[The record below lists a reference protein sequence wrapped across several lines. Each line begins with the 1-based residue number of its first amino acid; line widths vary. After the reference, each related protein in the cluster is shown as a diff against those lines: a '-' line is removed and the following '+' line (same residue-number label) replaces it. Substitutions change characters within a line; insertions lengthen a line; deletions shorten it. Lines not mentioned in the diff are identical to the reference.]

1 MRDFLPNF
9 PLSPVPETGTRI
21 ILLRH
26 GRSTL
31 NDQQRYQGSSDEAT
45 LTDQGHLASQRMGQF
60 LENCPLDT
68 VYVSPLQRAQ
78 ETLVDLLPYL
88 KTQPQQIQTSEL
100 LQEIKLP
107 TWEGRPYQE
116 VRTEDSD
123 RYSCWQVRPDQ
134 FQIQT
139 EENCVFYPVL
149 ELYQRIQEFWQ
160 TILPWHRTE
169 TLLIV
174 GHGSTNQA
182 LINTALGIS
191 PRYHHCFQQ
200 THSGLTVFDI
210 LTPGRS
216 QIHLLNLT
224 LNPGLPKL
232 KAGKQGVRLVLLPF
246 HPDFPSQP
254 RLLAPFNSV
263 SIQEIIG
270 ENCDLLQ
277 QLAQAHL
284 EAIVRIL
291 QGSQLSLRALPPL
304 HQKELRTVCAI
315 APPPTLSRLLAHL
328 FPFPHPV
335 PLFPNTFSVVHYPSS
350 QTSPILQAM
359 NVTSSYGIFVAK
371 L

>member
-1 MRDFLPNF
+1 MSQDFLLNDSLP
-9 PLSPVPETGTRI
+9 PLRGKATRI

-31 NDQQRYQGSSDEAT
+31 NEQGCYQGSSDHSI
-45 LTDQGHLASQRMGQF
+45 LTDQGRRASQAMGQF
-60 LENCPLDT
+60 LRDCSLNAI
-68 VYVSPLQRAQ
+68 YVSPLQRAQ
-78 ETLVDLLPYL
+78 ETLSALLPEL
-88 KTQPQQIQTSEL
+88 KIPPPTIQTFPL
-100 LQEIKLP
+100 LREIDLP
-107 TWEGRPYQE
+107 AWEGRSYQA
-116 VRTEDSD
+116 VRTEDPE
-123 RYSCWQVRPDQ
+123 RYRCWQVQPDHLQ
-134 FQIQT
+134 MLDSRR
-139 EENCVFYPVL
+139 CLFYPVL
-149 ELYQRIQEFWQ
+149 ELYERIQQFWQ
-160 TILPWHRTE
+160 TILPVHSGE

-216 QIHLLNLT
+216 QIHLLNFT
-224 LNPGLPKL
+224 LNRSLPKL

-328 FPFPHPV
+328 FPFPQPV
-335 PLFPNTFSVVHYPSS
+335 QLFPNTYSVVHYPSS
-350 QTSPILQAM
+350 QTSPILQGM
-359 NVTSSYGIFVAK
+359 N
-371 L
+371 LN

>member
-1 MRDFLPNF
+1 MSQEFLPNYLLP
-9 PLSPVPETGTRI
+9 PLRGKATRI

-31 NDQQRYQGSSDEAT
+31 NEQGCYQGSSDHSK
-45 LTDQGHLASQRMGQF
+45 LNDQGRRASQAMGQF
-60 LENCPLDT
+60 LRDCSLDAI
-68 VYVSPLQRAQ
+68 YVSPLQRAQ
-78 ETLVDLLPYL
+78 ETLSALLPELKIPPPTL
-88 KTQPQQIQTSEL
+88 KTSPL
-100 LQEIKLP
+100 LREIDLP
-107 TWEGRPYQE
+107 AWEGRSYQA
-116 VRTEDSD
+116 VRTEDPE
-123 RYSCWQVRPDQ
+123 RYRCWQVQPDQ
-134 FQIQT
+134 LKMLDSRRGL
-139 EENCVFYPVL
+139 FYPVL
-149 ELYQRIQEFWQ
+149 ALYQRIQEFWQ

-210 LTPGRS
+210 LTPGWG
-216 QIHLLNLT
+216 QMHVLNFT
-224 LNPGLPKL
+224 LDPGLPKL

-254 RLLAPFNSV
+254 RLLAQFNSV
-263 SIQEIIG
+263 SIQEMIG

-277 QLAQAHL
+277 QFAQAHL
-284 EAIVRIL
+284 EASVKIL

-304 HQKELRTVCAI
+304 HHKELNTVCAI

-328 FPFPHPV
+328 FPFPHSV
-335 PLFPNTFSVVHYPSS
+335 PLFPNTYSVVHYPSS
-350 QTSPILQAM
+350 QTSPILQGM
-359 NVTSSYGIFVAK
+359 N
-371 L
+371 LN